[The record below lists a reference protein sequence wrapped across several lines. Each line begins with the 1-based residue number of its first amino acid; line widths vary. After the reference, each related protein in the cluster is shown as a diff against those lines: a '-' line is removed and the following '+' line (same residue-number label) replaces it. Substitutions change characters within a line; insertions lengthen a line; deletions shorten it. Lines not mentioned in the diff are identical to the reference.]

1 MASNFV
7 RMTPLGR
14 SKHPS
19 IVALAAY
26 RAGERLTDR
35 RQNEHFD
42 HRERSDV
49 VHKRILLPD
58 GAVDGGASWALDRQ
72 ELWNRVQETDLSKR
86 ARYAHE
92 WMLALPHELPQH
104 ARVALAERYAEALVR
119 RYGSAVD
126 LVVHEPRPEGDAR
139 NHHAHLLVTTREV
152 RGETFGAKTD
162 LNQSWPTL
170 QARGVES
177 AIKQWYGWRDT
188 WVEYANEALTAAG
201 LPARLS
207 NARVDEFGLRIPT
220 KPGWSR
226 AVEGLVRAGH
236 DSAVA
241 DAELK
246 RYDFELRRR
255 ELEIKAL
262 EVEARLDRLRAARAE
277 LPHPGHHAASA
288 GSAGTKPDG
297 RDLVP
302 EPEPMPVDFAGW
314 LVWRAKQNF
323 DHATT
328 ERQAIEAW
336 QAIRARENPKPN
348 LSPPTDEA
356 TLNATGPRH
365 DGHDQD
371 LGIG

>member
-7 RMTPLGR
+7 RMSPLGR

-26 RAGERLTDR
+26 RAGERLVDR
-35 RQNEHFD
+35 RQHEAFD
-42 HRERSDV
+42 HRDRSDV
-49 VHKRILLPD
+49 VHQRILLAE
-58 GAVDGGASWALDRQ
+58 GAVEAGAAWALDRQ
-72 ELWNRVQETDLSKR
+72 ELWNRVQEADLGKR

-92 WMLALPHELPQH
+92 WMLALPHELPQA
-104 ARVALAERYAEALVR
+104 ARIALAVRYAEALVQ

-126 LVVHEPRPEGDAR
+126 LVVHEPRPEGDHR

-152 RGETFGAKTD
+152 RGEDFGRKTD
-162 LNQSWPTL
+162 FNQPWAAL

-177 AIKQWYGWRDT
+177 TIKQLYGWRDT
-188 WVEYANEALTAAG
+188 WVEYANDALRAAG
-201 LPARLS
+201 LGARLS
-207 NARVDEFGLRIPT
+207 NAQVDDFGLRIPT

-226 AVEGLVRAGH
+226 AVEGLVRAGK

-262 EVEARLDRLRAARAE
+262 EMEARLDRLRAARA
-277 LPHPGHHAASA
+277 PIPNPSQAPAAASA
-288 GSAGTKPDG
+288 GHAAERHDTA
-297 RDLVP
+297 P

-314 LVWRAKQNF
+314 LVWRSRQNF
-323 DHATT
+323 DHAGT

-336 QAIRARENPKPN
+336 QRLRAREHAPASLDRQNEDP
-348 LSPPTDEA
+348 
-356 TLNATGPRH
+356 TLNPAGHRH
-365 DGHDQD
+365 DGPDLD
-371 LGIG
+371 LGSA